1 MAFSRTFHI
10 TTSMIAILCQTIHA
24 ASPEPCGSEQS
35 INGMMLKG
43 HVFQT
48 IKASFSALHA
58 LDCLTACNND
68 IRCQSF
74 NYVISQSICELNN
87 RTKEAKPDNFVP
99 NPERYYFKRYK
110 DRGKIYCMFR
120 PTRSVNRNF
129 DSSKGATEII
139 RKLLT
144 LFFLHKYMIMTYA
157 V

>member
-48 IKASFSALHA
+48 IKASHSALLA

-120 PTRSVNRNF
+120 PPRSPCVEWPWYYVN
-129 DSSKGATEII
+129 T
-139 RKLLT
+139 
-144 LFFLHKYMIMTYA
+144 LHKFKSSQPQFW
-157 V
+157 